1 MLKDQLVPLALR
13 VASRELLYRAR
24 WELNVRASTLA
35 AGLRP
40 KQRAEL
46 AAIRRGER
54 PPLRVN
60 LGCGPLPA
68 AGWLNVDAVSRSAD
82 LIQDLGRPLDLP
94 DACAEMVFSEHVLE
108 HLDFPDEARMFLGEA
123 FRILRPGGHL
133 RVIVPD
139 GEKVIRAYASA
150 DTEMLRILAPSEP
163 TPIEVVN
170 RIFREHGFHRFA
182 YDYALLEREL
192 ARAGFVEARRASF
205 RDSPLPELN
214 IDHPEEGRIAQSLY
228 VESRRPM

>member
-13 VASRELLYRAR
+13 VASKELLYKAR
-24 WELNVRASTLA
+24 WELNVRASALA

-40 KQRAEL
+40 KQRSML

-54 PPLRVN
+54 PPRRVN

-82 LIQDLGRPLDLP
+82 LIQDLGRRLDLP

-108 HLDFPDEARMFLGEA
+108 HLDFPEEARTFLGEA
-123 FRILRPGGHL
+123 FRILRPGGRIRL
-133 RVIVPD
+133 IVPD

-150 DTEMLRILAPSEP
+150 DVEMLRILAP
-163 TPIEVVN
+163 
-170 RIFREHGFHRFA
+170 
-182 YDYALLEREL
+182 L

-205 RDSPLPELN
+205 RDSPVPELN
-214 IDHPEEGRIAQSLY
+214 IDHAEEGRIAQSLY
-228 VESRRPM
+228 IEARRPS